1 MFRIISKVLL
11 ATAAITAVS
20 MSLAAPM
27 VSAHGSN
34 NQTCVDGNKRSNFA
48 VTWNS
53 TDSVTVKTV
62 GDKLLCEDTTL
73 WFSSYTL
80 PDNYNGKGF
89 SNNPTASPQT
99 IFDSASKVLAKGTN
113 GATTFK
119 VNIPEACKG
128 MQIDLYYGPEITF
141 VTAAGHGNQY
151 ITGKILSKTQETCT
165 PITPEEPPVIPEVP
179 VPEAETPPTEPP
191 VVVVTPQVTELPKT
205 GAGLNAVVAATIIA
219 TAAGYAVA
227 QAASKRQ

>member
-1 MFRIISKVLL
+1 MFRIFSKVAL
-11 ATAAITAVS
+11 ATAAVTALT
-20 MSLAAPM
+20 MSFAAPM
-27 VSAHGSN
+27 VSAHGATAQN
-34 NQTCVDGNKRSNFA
+34 CVDGNKRSNFA

-99 IFDSASKVLAKGTN
+99 IFDSTSKVLAKGTN

-128 MQIDLYYGPEITF
+128 MQIDLYYGPEITY

-165 PITPEEPPVIPEVP
+165 PVTPEEPPVVPEVP
-179 VPEAETPPTEPP
+179 TPEAETPPTEPP

-205 GAGLNAVVAATIIA
+205 GAGLNTVVAATVIA